1 VTAPDSSV
9 LIAGFL
15 PHHTFYAAARARLAN
30 VAAAGRLLGHA
41 MAETYAVLTAPGAPH
56 RSRTTAVTQYLAQF
70 SAHEPFWLSGAQ
82 YADALAE
89 LERVGIEGGAT
100 YDALIGI
107 AARNAGD
114 RLISLD
120 RRAATAYDR
129 VGVDFELVG

>member
-15 PHHTFYAAARARLAN
+15 PGHEFHAAAATSLIKVAR
-30 VAAAGRLLGHA
+30 AGRLLGHA

-56 RSRTTAVTQYLAQF
+56 RAPAATVTQYLSQF
-70 SAHEPFWLSGAQ
+70 TAHEPFWLSGGQ

-107 AARNAGD
+107 AARTAGA
-114 RLISLD
+114 RLVSLD
-120 RRAATAYDR
+120 RRAAKTYDR
-129 VGVDFELVG
+129 VGVEFELVG